1 MLSRIFI
8 LIALLIGFV
17 YPGMS
22 FNYESKYGNGSNVDN
37 FTQDTTAYYYF
48 ENLLDVNLNYENINL
63 YSQLEYSNP
72 PIYGQSLTKTNNL
85 ANSYFIEY
93 FNDFLMLKWG
103 HIQTINNYGLDINMF
118 QDQSTDFDNRIKGV
132 ELNYMPN
139 DLIEFSFIT
148 GKGNYGT
155 KSYGDLR
162 ENDLIFSHELDSY
175 GMNIYSDFG
184 DFSVSTSSKRTNYKS
199 GIYNN
204 LINSDT
210 RLSIDLQDYIFTDFS
225 LFNQDSDV
233 KSTAINFSYSKTLGD
248 LDIYIENSANTY
260 NKILRNEQE
269 EGNYRYIALSGDFL
283 GIGLTYEFKDY
294 DMLYYMPITSNPPT
308 VFYETSSVLISRIQ
322 HNINFSDEIGH
333 QLELTFNSKYNLSY
347 LFNLSMGMKH
357 SGVRNPNSFEF
368 DDDFNI
374 IYDIYKSVSFKD
386 FFGKDGMDFM
396 NEDLRAHKPFR
407 NLYLEISRWNDNN
420 TFYSKVGYHS
430 HYSYDNSSG
439 KNYQTYTI
447 PTQFVI
453 GFENQN
459 SLTTYAEYQYTKNL
473 VANFDNFDQ
482 DLYTYKHLALS
493 YYINKIG
500 NITYLFDEEIK
511 TTYIDGASKKNKW
524 DGIELSMK
532 ISPTMQLSI
541 FRGSQKGGLVCANGV
556 CAVQP
561 SFENGTK
568 ITFRA
573 LF

>member
-1 MLSRIFI
+1 MLSRISIFI
-8 LIALLIGFV
+8 VLLLGIIC
-17 YPGMS
+17 PSIS
-22 FNYESKYGNGSNVDN
+22 FNYESKYGNGSNVNDL
-37 FTQDTTAYYYF
+37 TQDTTAYYYF
-48 ENLLDVNLNYENINL
+48 ENLLDLNLNYENINL

-72 PIYGQSLTKTNNL
+72 PIYGKSLTKSNDL
-85 ANSYFIEY
+85 PNSYFVEY
-93 FNDFLMLKWG
+93 FNDFLVLKWG
-103 HIQTINNYGLDINMF
+103 HIQTINNFGLDINMF
-118 QDQSTDFDNRIKGV
+118 QDQSTNFDNRIKGI
-132 ELNYMPN
+132 ELTYMPN
-139 DLIEFSFIT
+139 DFLDFSYIT
-148 GKGNYGT
+148 GTGKYGA

-162 ENDLIFSHELDSY
+162 ENDLIFDHELDSY

-184 DFSVSTSSKRTNYKS
+184 DFSISTSSKKTYYKA

-233 KSTAINFSYSKTLGD
+233 ESSTINFSYSKTLGNF
-248 LDIYIENSANTY
+248 DIYIENSTNTY
-260 NKILRNEQE
+260 NKILRDKQE
-269 EGNYRYIALSGDFL
+269 EGYYRYMALSGDLF
-283 GIGLTYEFKDY
+283 GVGLSYEFKDY
-294 DMLYYMPITSNPPT
+294 DMLYYMPISSNPPT
-308 VFYETSSVLISRIQ
+308 VFSETSSVLISRIQ

-333 QLELTFNSKYNLSY
+333 QLELSFNSKFNISY
-347 LFNLSMGMKH
+347 LLNLSMGMKH
-357 SGVRNPNSFEF
+357 SGIRNPNSFEF

-374 IYDIYKSVSFKD
+374 LYDTYKSVSFKD
-386 FFGKDGMDFM
+386 FFGSNGMDFM

-407 NLYLEISRWNDNN
+407 NIYAELSRWNKNN

-447 PTQFVI
+447 PTQFVL

-459 SLTTYAEYQYTKNL
+459 SLTVYAEYQYTKNL
-473 VANFDNFDQ
+473 VANFDDFDQ
-482 DLYTYKHLALS
+482 DLYTNKHLALS
-493 YYINKIG
+493 YYFNKIG
-500 NITYLFDEEIK
+500 NITYLMDEEIK
-511 TTYIDGASKKNKW
+511 TNYIDNSSKKNIW
-524 DGIELSMK
+524 DGMELSLK
-532 ISPTMQLSI
+532 LSSTMQVSI
-541 FRGSQKGGLVCANGV
+541 FKGSQKGGLVCANGV

>member
-1 MLSRIFI
+1 
-8 LIALLIGFV
+8 
-17 YPGMS
+17 MS

-48 ENLLDVNLNYENINL
+48 ENLLDINLNYENINL

-85 ANSYFIEY
+85 SNSYFIEY
-93 FNDFLMLKWG
+93 FNDFIMLKWG

-118 QDQSTDFDNRIKGV
+118 QDQSTDFDNRIKGI

-148 GKGNYGT
+148 GKGNYGA

-162 ENDLIFSHELDSY
+162 ENDLIFSHDLDSY
-175 GMNIYSDFG
+175 GMSIYSDFG
-184 DFSVSTSSKRTNYKS
+184 DFSISTSTKRTNYKS

-260 NKILRNEQE
+260 NKILRDEQE

-357 SGVRNPNSFEF
+357 SGVRNPNSFEI

-374 IYDIYKSVSFKD
+374 IYDTYKSVSFND
-386 FFGKDGMDFM
+386 FFGKGGMDFM

-407 NLYLEISRWNDNN
+407 NLYLEISRWNNNN

-439 KNYQTYTI
+439 KNFQTYTI

-473 VANFDNFDQ
+473 VANLDDFDQ
-482 DLYTYKHLALS
+482 DLYTNKHLALS

-500 NITYLFDEEIK
+500 NITYLLDEEIK
-511 TTYIDGASKKNKW
+511 TNYIDGASKKSKW
-524 DGIELSMK
+524 DGIELSIKM
-532 ISPTMQLSI
+532 SPTMQLSI
-541 FRGSQKGGLVCANGV
+541 FKGSQKGGLVCANGV

>member
-1 MLSRIFI
+1 
-8 LIALLIGFV
+8 
-17 YPGMS
+17 MS

-48 ENLLDVNLNYENINL
+48 ENLLDINLNYENINL

-85 ANSYFIEY
+85 SNSYFIEY
-93 FNDFLMLKWG
+93 FNDFIMLKWG

-118 QDQSTDFDNRIKGV
+118 QDQSTDFDNRIKGI

-148 GKGNYGT
+148 GKGNYGA

-175 GMNIYSDFG
+175 GMSIYSDFG
-184 DFSVSTSSKRTNYKS
+184 DFSISTSTKRTNYKS

-260 NKILRNEQE
+260 NKILRDEQE

-357 SGVRNPNSFEF
+357 SGVRNPNSFEI

-374 IYDIYKSVSFKD
+374 IYDTYKSVSFND
-386 FFGKDGMDFM
+386 FFGKGGMDFM

-407 NLYLEISRWNDNN
+407 NLYLEISRWNNNN

-439 KNYQTYTI
+439 KNFQTYTI

-473 VANFDNFDQ
+473 VANLDDFDQ
-482 DLYTYKHLALS
+482 DLYTNKHLALS

-500 NITYLFDEEIK
+500 NITYLLDEEIK
-511 TTYIDGASKKNKW
+511 TNYIDGVSKKNKW
-524 DGIELSMK
+524 DGIEFSIKM
-532 ISPTMQLSI
+532 SPTMQLSI
-541 FRGSQKGGLVCANGV
+541 FKGSQKGGLVCANGV

>member
-1 MLSRIFI
+1 
-8 LIALLIGFV
+8 
-17 YPGMS
+17 MS

-85 ANSYFIEY
+85 SNSYFIEY
-93 FNDFLMLKWG
+93 FNDFIMLKWG

-118 QDQSTDFDNRIKGV
+118 QDQSTDFDNRIKGI

-148 GKGNYGT
+148 GKGNYGA

-184 DFSVSTSSKRTNYKS
+184 EFSISTSSKKTNYKS
-199 GIYNN
+199 GIYSN

-260 NKILRNEQE
+260 NKILRDEQE

-357 SGVRNPNSFEF
+357 SGVRNPNSFEI

-374 IYDIYKSVSFKD
+374 IYDTYKSVSFND
-386 FFGKDGMDFM
+386 FFGKGGMDFM

-407 NLYLEISRWNDNN
+407 NLYLEISRWNNNN

-439 KNYQTYTI
+439 KNFQTYTI

-473 VANFDNFDQ
+473 VANLDDFDQ
-482 DLYTYKHLALS
+482 DLYTNKHLALS

-500 NITYLFDEEIK
+500 NITYLLDEEIK
-511 TTYIDGASKKNKW
+511 TNYIDGASKKSKW
-524 DGIELSMK
+524 DGIELSIKM
-532 ISPTMQLSI
+532 SPTMQLSI
-541 FRGSQKGGLVCANGV
+541 FKGSQKGGLVCANGV

>member
-8 LIALLIGFV
+8 FIVLLLGIIC
-17 YPGMS
+17 PSIS
-22 FNYESKYGNGSNVDN
+22 FNYESKYGNGSNVNDL
-37 FTQDTTAYYYF
+37 TQDTTAYYYF
-48 ENLLDVNLNYENINL
+48 ENLLDLNLNYENINL

-72 PIYGQSLTKTNNL
+72 PIYGKSLTKSNDL
-85 ANSYFIEY
+85 PNSYFVEY
-93 FNDFLMLKWG
+93 FNDFLVFKWG
-103 HIQTINNYGLDINMF
+103 HIQTINNFGLDINMF
-118 QDQSTDFDNRIKGV
+118 QDQSTDFDNRVKGI
-132 ELNYMPN
+132 ELTYMPN
-139 DLIEFSFIT
+139 DFLDFSYIT
-148 GKGNYGT
+148 GKGKYGA

-162 ENDLIFSHELDSY
+162 ENDLIFDHELDSY

-184 DFSVSTSSKRTNYKS
+184 DFSISTSSKKTYYKA

-233 KSTAINFSYSKTLGD
+233 ESSTINFSYSKTLGNF
-248 LDIYIENSANTY
+248 DIYIENSTNTY
-260 NKILRNEQE
+260 NKILRDKQE
-269 EGNYRYIALSGDFL
+269 EGHYRYMALSGDLF
-283 GIGLTYEFKDY
+283 GVGLSYEFKDY
-294 DMLYYMPITSNPPT
+294 DMLYYMPISSNPPT
-308 VFYETSSVLISRIQ
+308 VFSETSSVLISRIQ

-333 QLELTFNSKYNLSY
+333 QLELSFNSKFNISY
-347 LFNLSMGMKH
+347 LLNLSMGMKH
-357 SGVRNPNSFEF
+357 SGIRNPNSFEF

-374 IYDIYKSVSFKD
+374 LYDTYKSVSFKD
-386 FFGKDGMDFM
+386 FFGSNGMDFM

-407 NLYLEISRWNDNN
+407 NIYAELSRWNKNN

-447 PTQFVI
+447 PTQFVV

-459 SLTTYAEYQYTKNL
+459 SLTVYAEYQYTKNL
-473 VANFDNFDQ
+473 VANFDDFDQ
-482 DLYTYKHLALS
+482 DLYTNKHLALS
-493 YYINKIG
+493 YSFNKFG
-500 NITYLFDEEIK
+500 NITYLMDEEIK
-511 TTYIDGASKKNKW
+511 TNYIDNSSKKNIW
-524 DGIELSMK
+524 DGMELSLK
-532 ISPTMQLSI
+532 LSSTMQLSI
-541 FRGSQKGGLVCANGV
+541 FKGSQKGGLVCANGV

>member
-1 MLSRIFI
+1 
-8 LIALLIGFV
+8 
-17 YPGMS
+17 MS

-48 ENLLDVNLNYENINL
+48 ENLLDINLNYENINL

-118 QDQSTDFDNRIKGV
+118 QDQSTDFDNRIKGI

-148 GKGNYGT
+148 GKGNYGA

-162 ENDLIFSHELDSY
+162 ENDLIFSHDLDSY
-175 GMNIYSDFG
+175 GMSIYSDFG
-184 DFSVSTSSKRTNYKS
+184 DFSISTSTKRTNYKS

-260 NKILRNEQE
+260 NKILRDEQE

-357 SGVRNPNSFEF
+357 SGVRNPNSFEI

-374 IYDIYKSVSFKD
+374 IYDTYKSVSFND
-386 FFGKDGMDFM
+386 FFGKGGMDFM

-407 NLYLEISRWNDNN
+407 NLYLEISRWNNNN

-439 KNYQTYTI
+439 KNFQTYTI

-473 VANFDNFDQ
+473 VANLDDFDQ
-482 DLYTYKHLALS
+482 DLYTNKHLALS

-500 NITYLFDEEIK
+500 NITYLLDEEIK
-511 TTYIDGASKKNKW
+511 TNYIDGASKKSKW
-524 DGIELSMK
+524 DGIELSIKM
-532 ISPTMQLSI
+532 SPTMQLSI
-541 FRGSQKGGLVCANGV
+541 FKGSQKGGLVCANGV

>member
-1 MLSRIFI
+1 
-8 LIALLIGFV
+8 
-17 YPGMS
+17 MS

-48 ENLLDVNLNYENINL
+48 ENLLDINLNYENINL

-85 ANSYFIEY
+85 SNSYFIEY
-93 FNDFLMLKWG
+93 FNDFIMLKWG

-118 QDQSTDFDNRIKGV
+118 QDQSTDFDNRIKGI

-148 GKGNYGT
+148 GKGNYGA

-175 GMNIYSDFG
+175 GMSIYSDFG
-184 DFSVSTSSKRTNYKS
+184 DFSISTSTKRTNYKS

-260 NKILRNEQE
+260 NKILRDEQE

-357 SGVRNPNSFEF
+357 SGVRNPNSFEI

-374 IYDIYKSVSFKD
+374 IYDTYKSVSFND
-386 FFGKDGMDFM
+386 FFGKGGMDFM

-407 NLYLEISRWNDNN
+407 NLYLEISRWNNNN

-439 KNYQTYTI
+439 KNFQTYTI

-473 VANFDNFDQ
+473 VANLDDFDQ
-482 DLYTYKHLALS
+482 DLYTNKHLALS

-500 NITYLFDEEIK
+500 NITYLLDEEIK
-511 TTYIDGASKKNKW
+511 TNYIDGASKKSKW
-524 DGIELSMK
+524 DGIELSIKM
-532 ISPTMQLSI
+532 SPTMQLSI
-541 FRGSQKGGLVCANGV
+541 FKGSQKGGLVCANGV

>member
-1 MLSRIFI
+1 MLSRMFI

-17 YPGMS
+17 YPSMS

-118 QDQSTDFDNRIKGV
+118 QDQSTDFDNRIKGI

-175 GMNIYSDFG
+175 GMNVYSDFG
-184 DFSVSTSSKRTNYKS
+184 DFSISTSSKRTNYKS

-233 KSTAINFSYSKTLGD
+233 KSTSINFSYSKTLGN

-260 NKILRNEQE
+260 NKILRDEQE

-308 VFYETSSVLISRIQ
+308 VFSETSSVLISRIQ

-368 DDDFNI
+368 DDNFNI
-374 IYDIYKSVSFKD
+374 IYDTYKSVSFKD

-407 NLYLEISRWNDNN
+407 NLYAEISRWNDNN
-420 TFYSKVGYHS
+420 TFYTKVGYHS

-453 GFENQN
+453 GFKNQN

-473 VANFDNFDQ
+473 VANLDDFDQ
-482 DLYTYKHLALS
+482 DLYTNKHLALS

-511 TTYIDGASKKNKW
+511 TNYIDAVSKKSKW
-524 DGIELSMK
+524 DGIEISLK
-532 ISPTMQLSI
+532 ISPSMQLSI
-541 FRGSQKGGLVCANGV
+541 FKGSQKGGLVCANGV

>member
-1 MLSRIFI
+1 MLSRMFI

-17 YPGMS
+17 YPSMS

-118 QDQSTDFDNRIKGV
+118 QDQSTDFDNRIKGI

-139 DLIEFSFIT
+139 DLIEFSLIT

-175 GMNIYSDFG
+175 GMNVYSDFG
-184 DFSVSTSSKRTNYKS
+184 DFSISTSSKRTNYKS

-233 KSTAINFSYSKTLGD
+233 KSTSINFSYSKTLGN

-260 NKILRNEQE
+260 NKILRDEQE

-308 VFYETSSVLISRIQ
+308 VFSETSSVLISRIQ

-357 SGVRNPNSFEF
+357 SGVRNPNSFDF
-368 DDDFNI
+368 DDNFNI
-374 IYDIYKSVSFKD
+374 IYDTYKSVSFKD

-407 NLYLEISRWNDNN
+407 NLYAEISRWNDNN
-420 TFYSKVGYHS
+420 TFYTKVGYHS

-453 GFENQN
+453 GFKNQN

-473 VANFDNFDQ
+473 VANLDDFDQ
-482 DLYTYKHLALS
+482 DLYTNKHLALS

-511 TTYIDGASKKNKW
+511 TNYIDGVSKKSKW
-524 DGIELSMK
+524 DGIEISLK
-532 ISPTMQLSI
+532 ISPSMQLSI
-541 FRGSQKGGLVCANGV
+541 FKGSQKGGLVCANGV

>member
-1 MLSRIFI
+1 
-8 LIALLIGFV
+8 
-17 YPGMS
+17 MS

-37 FTQDTTAYYYF
+37 FTQDTIAYYYF
-48 ENLLDVNLNYENINL
+48 ENLLDINLNYENINL

-85 ANSYFIEY
+85 SNSYFIEY
-93 FNDFLMLKWG
+93 FNDFIMLKWG

-118 QDQSTDFDNRIKGV
+118 QDQSTDFDNRIKGI

-148 GKGNYGT
+148 GKGNYGA

-175 GMNIYSDFG
+175 GMSIYSDFG
-184 DFSVSTSSKRTNYKS
+184 DFSISTSTKRTNYKS

-260 NKILRNEQE
+260 NKILRDEQE

-357 SGVRNPNSFEF
+357 SGVRNPNSFEI

-374 IYDIYKSVSFKD
+374 IYDTYKSVSFND
-386 FFGKDGMDFM
+386 FFGKGGMDFM

-407 NLYLEISRWNDNN
+407 NLYLEISRWNNNN

-439 KNYQTYTI
+439 KNFQTYTI

-473 VANFDNFDQ
+473 VANLDDFDQ
-482 DLYTYKHLALS
+482 DLYTNKHLALS

-500 NITYLFDEEIK
+500 NITYLLDEEIK
-511 TTYIDGASKKNKW
+511 TNYIDGASKKSKW
-524 DGIELSMK
+524 DGIELSIKM
-532 ISPTMQLSI
+532 SPTMQLSI
-541 FRGSQKGGLVCANGV
+541 FKGSQKGGLVCANGV

>member
-1 MLSRIFI
+1 
-8 LIALLIGFV
+8 
-17 YPGMS
+17 MS

-48 ENLLDVNLNYENINL
+48 ENLLDINLNYENINL

-85 ANSYFIEY
+85 SNSYFIEY
-93 FNDFLMLKWG
+93 FNDFIMLKWG

-118 QDQSTDFDNRIKGV
+118 QDQSTDFDNRIKGI

-148 GKGNYGT
+148 GKGNYGA

-175 GMNIYSDFG
+175 GMSIYSDFG
-184 DFSVSTSSKRTNYKS
+184 DFSISTSTKRTNYKS

-260 NKILRNEQE
+260 NKILRDEQE

-357 SGVRNPNSFEF
+357 SGVRNPNSFEI

-374 IYDIYKSVSFKD
+374 IYDTYKSVSFND
-386 FFGKDGMDFM
+386 FFGKGGMDFM

-407 NLYLEISRWNDNN
+407 NLYLEISRWNNNN

-439 KNYQTYTI
+439 KNFQTYTI

-473 VANFDNFDQ
+473 VANLDDFDQ
-482 DLYTYKHLALS
+482 DLYTNKHLALS

-500 NITYLFDEEIK
+500 NITYLLDEEIK
-511 TTYIDGASKKNKW
+511 TNYIDGASKKSKW
-524 DGIELSMK
+524 DGIELSIKM
-532 ISPTMQLSI
+532 SPTMQLSI
-541 FRGSQKGGLVCANGV
+541 FKGPQKGGLVCANGV